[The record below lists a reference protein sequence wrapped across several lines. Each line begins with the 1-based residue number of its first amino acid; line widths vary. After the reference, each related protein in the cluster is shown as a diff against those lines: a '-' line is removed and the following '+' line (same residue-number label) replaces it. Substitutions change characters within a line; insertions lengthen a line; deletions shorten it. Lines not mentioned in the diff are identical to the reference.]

1 MFFINKF
8 FKIILSATYVG
19 GKTIQKKKLRMMI
32 NFDGGEGWSSAGQS
46 GGLGT
51 IDKALLRSLSS

>member
-8 FKIILSATYVG
+8 FKIIFSATYVS

-32 NFDGGEGWSSAGQS
+32 NFDGGEG
-46 GGLGT
+46 
-51 IDKALLRSLSS
+51 